1 MVRAATCV
9 CRSKI
14 LNAEDAECAEEGEKI
29 DTEGTEEERR
39 TQRKTQS
46 ESAGLRDGAGLRQRC
61 RPQDDG
67 AVSRRAPQLMMAS
80 LNGRAK

>member
-39 TQRKTQS
+39 TQRKTR
-46 ESAGLRDGAGLRQRC
+46 AIPACGGAGLRQRC

-67 AVSRRAPQLMMAS
+67 AVSVVHHNS
-80 LNGRAK
+80 